1 MGEIRKMKRL
11 GLVGF
16 GGFGRLAA
24 SVLSEHVAV
33 LVHDPAHARA
43 VLPDGREMPMGTLE
57 EIAACD
63 VIVLAV
69 PVARM
74 AHLCAAL
81 GPLLRPGSVVVD
93 VGSVKTGPV
102 AIMEAAFPETVE
114 IVGTHPLFGP
124 QSFGRAE
131 GQKVAICPVRGRAHL
146 WVAAF
151 LRRIGLRA
159 MLTTPEAHDR
169 EAAMVQGLTHLI
181 AKVLVE
187 MGPLPERMTTVSFDL
202 LREAVQ
208 MVRHDPPTVLHA
220 IEAANPYAGDIRAR
234 FFERAAEVRAQF
246 EG

>member
-1 MGEIRKMKRL
+1 MGENRKLERL

-24 SVLSEHVAV
+24 EVLSEHVEV
-33 LVHDPAHARA
+33 IVHDPAHARA
-43 VLPDGREMPMGTLE
+43 VLPDGRELAMGTLSDV
-57 EIAACD
+57 AACD

-74 AHLCAAL
+74 AHLCASLAS
-81 GPLLRPGSVVVD
+81 LLRSGAIVVD
-93 VGSVKTGPV
+93 VGSVKTEPV
-102 AIMEAAFPETVE
+102 AQMRAAFSEAVE

-124 QSFGRAE
+124 QSFGRAS
-131 GQKVAICPVRGRAHL
+131 GQKVAICAVRGRAHL
-146 WVAAF
+146 RVAAF

-159 MLTTPEAHDR
+159 LLTTAEAHDR

-202 LREAVQ
+202 LREAVE

-220 IEAANPYAGDIRAR
+220 IEAANPYAAGIREQ
-234 FFERAAEVRAQF
+234 FFERAADLRAQF
-246 EG
+246 ES